1 MKNIGE
7 YNPRDQIEYVE
18 KPWKSVIK
26 IKKRK
31 AAEKIWVVEDIN
43 PVISWV
49 TTCDIPVNMDVT
61 GT

>member
-7 YNPRDQIEYVE
+7 YNPWDQIEYVE
-18 KPWKSVIK
+18 KPWKANIK
-26 IKKRK
+26 IKKWK
-31 AAEKIWVVEDIN
+31 APEKIRVIEDIN